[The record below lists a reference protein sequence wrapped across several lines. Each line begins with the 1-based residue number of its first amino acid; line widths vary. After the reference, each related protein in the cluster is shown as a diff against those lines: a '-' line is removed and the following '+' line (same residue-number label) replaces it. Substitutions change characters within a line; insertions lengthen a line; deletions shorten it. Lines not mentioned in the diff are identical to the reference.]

1 MTGIVY
7 VSVKG
12 AAIAATVIAIIH
24 SGLSS
29 FAQALIIAIVS
40 ALIGALGLIVS
51 ALITVMMAGKLEQAQ
66 HDTRQSVEEVKSAL
80 GADRRQDDNP
90 S

>member
-7 VSVKG
+7 VSLKG
-12 AAIAATVIAIIH
+12 AAIAATVIAVVH
-24 SGLSS
+24 SGLSP
-29 FAQALIIAIVS
+29 FAQALIIAVVS

-51 ALITVMMAGKLEQAQ
+51 ALLTVMMAGKLERAQ
-66 HDTRQSVEEVKSAL
+66 HETRRSVEEVKSAL
-80 GADRRQDDNP
+80 GTDRRSGDNP